1 MDNPLEQPAP
11 DDPIARVHEFARD
24 LAWGVALGM
33 WETGF
38 RVLRSIGDEGWMS
51 LSPQNEHHEN
61 FKQFLQDKWN
71 NKLPGSDLL
80 KSFGFLELDAER
92 FDQYSPAYLLTLRA
106 FALLE
111 KPPRPPE
118 VFISY
123 RHAESSAFAL
133 LIEARLKNKDPDIS
147 VFIDKAIQKGEDW
160 EERIKKAV
168 ETSGVFICLLGPDFA
183 ESDMMSMEIDWA
195 EQSGS
200 RPDCDI
206 AQQLQQRRKL
216 PCKSQEKTMDQG
228 SGRKCRRIRSRRWK
242 TSKRAG
248 VFDALAPRAREER
261 DEQRPL
267 L

>member
-11 DDPIARVHEFARD
+11 EDPIARVHAFARD
-24 LAWGVALGM
+24 LAWGATHGM
-33 WETGF
+33 WGSGF
-38 RVLRSIGDEGWMS
+38 GYNPRIVGKSWRTLTF
-51 LSPQNEHHEN
+51 EN
-61 FKQFLQDKWN
+61 VTHQKNFTEYLNCKWDYDPPDSN
-71 NKLPGSDLL
+71 LIR
-80 KSFGFLELDAER
+80 SFGFFELEGRGD
-92 FDQYSPAYLLTLRA
+92 FAYLLTPKA

-111 KPPRPPE
+111 KPAIPPKI
-118 VFISY
+118 FISY

-200 RPDCDI
+200 RLI
-206 AQQLQQRRKL
+206 AILHNNFNDEENCPANLKKKQWIKVQDESAEEYEVAVGKL
-216 PCKSQEKTMDQG
+216 LN
-228 SGRKCRRIRSRRWK
+228 
-242 TSKRAG
+242 
-248 VFDALAPRAREER
+248 ALEYST
-261 DEQRPL
+261 L
-267 L
+267 